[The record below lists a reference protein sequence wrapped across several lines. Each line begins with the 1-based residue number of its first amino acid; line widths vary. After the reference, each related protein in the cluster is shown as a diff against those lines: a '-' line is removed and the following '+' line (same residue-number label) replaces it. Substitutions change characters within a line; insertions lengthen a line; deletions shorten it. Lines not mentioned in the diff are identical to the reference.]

1 MRASFCVCSIFPGAA
16 AATPA
21 SLYNSFITLLLLRC
35 RSGELQQ
42 KLLGGELDALPI
54 NPKWTA
60 SSAGSATSDE
70 LVGTPRTNPIE
81 IFPWQ
86 ATIPQ
91 DQCFLLFAVLL
102 AFYIEFSRA
111 AAGPLERPFNQKG
124 F

>member
-1 MRASFCVCSIFPGAA
+1 MRALFCVYDILPGAA
-16 AATPA
+16 AARPA
-21 SLYNSFITLLLLRC
+21 SLYNSPSLEVPKPRTAA
-35 RSGELQQ
+35 EVA
-42 KLLGGELDALPI
+42 GGELDALPI
-54 NPKWTA
+54 NPKWAA
-60 SSAGSATSDE
+60 SSAGSATSHE
-70 LVGTPRTNPIE
+70 LVGTSRTNPIE

-111 AAGPLERPFNQKG
+111 AAGPLERSFNQKG